1 MTENNELS
9 AGLLAEKN
17 NNEKLEERLTKYEEM
32 HNVMAGDAAFF
43 IERHADFRGK
53 FANQFTI
60 QAGQFGTAL
69 VEATD
74 LF

>member
-32 HNVMAGDAAFF
+32 QNVMAGEIQKLKNDT
-43 IERHADFRGK
+43 GK
-53 FANQFTI
+53 ITLLSNAKS
-60 QAGQFGTAL
+60 
-69 VEATD
+69 
-74 LF
+74 